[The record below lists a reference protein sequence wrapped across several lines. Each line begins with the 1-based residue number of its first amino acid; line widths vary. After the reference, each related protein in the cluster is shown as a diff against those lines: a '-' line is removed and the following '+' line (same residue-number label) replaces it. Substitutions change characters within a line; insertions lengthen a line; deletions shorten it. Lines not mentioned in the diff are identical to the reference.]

1 MFAERA
7 KVAELVEGLGALL
20 KWAEWAET
28 TIDAERGLRDIN
40 QIEADG
46 DLSSEIMQARALIE
60 RIEAMTDTE
69 IFFTIIA
76 FLFGFAAGQW
86 VMGILARR
94 LIAAQRE
101 YIAMLK
107 GEKP

>member
-1 MFAERA
+1 
-7 KVAELVEGLGALL
+7 
-20 KWAEWAET
+20 
-28 TIDAERGLRDIN
+28 
-40 QIEADG
+40 
-46 DLSSEIMQARALIE
+46 
-60 RIEAMTDTE
+60 MTDTE